1 MNGRTKALLL
11 AALVIIVSIAAA
23 FGGRVIADPPKYPLT
38 ANSHVRQPWIS
49 SSVASTWSPEGKQTD
64 ELKTWTNESDCLA
77 NAESGW
83 LRIIREEPRLPETGV
98 QADTGI
104 DTPRNDA
111 EATEV
116 LITEYLGLVTNFSQT
131 VTEVGTLWV
140 DAHSFPGRVEEVEL
154 RILRVDSAN
163 GTAYHAVRPFNLS
176 ENYLLISF
184 A

>member
-1 MNGRTKALLL
+1 MADEHPPRDPPRSPFAPDAADGAVPTPACAPAEVSASTPNGGRLNGRTKALLL
-11 AALVIIVSIAAA
+11 AALVIVVSIAAA
-23 FGGRVIADPPKYPLT
+23 FGGRVIADLPKYPLS
-38 ANSHVRQPWIS
+38 ANSNVRQPWIS
-49 SSVASTWSPEGKQTD
+49 SRVASTWSPEGNQTD

-131 VTEVGTLWV
+131 VTEMGM
-140 DAHSFPGRVEEVEL
+140 P
-154 RILRVDSAN
+154 
-163 GTAYHAVRPFNLS
+163 
-176 ENYLLISF
+176 
-184 A
+184 